1 MGNADFS
8 VMQRSGML
16 VNSLKIYI
24 KFNLNHMLK
33 MNDVLSLLG
42 LVSSWSIWRAVGTS
56 IKIYIKNY
64 DK

>member
-1 MGNADFS
+1 LVITPINVIGNADFS

-42 LVSSWSIWRAVGTS
+42 LVR
-56 IKIYIKNY
+56 Y
-64 DK
+64 

>member
-1 MGNADFS
+1 MSAVNKQSIYFWAITPINVMGNADFS

-42 LVSSWSIWRAVGTS
+42 LVSS
-56 IKIYIKNY
+56 
-64 DK
+64 

>member
-33 MNDVLSLLG
+33 VDDVLSLLG
-42 LVSSWSIWRAVGTS
+42 LESSWSIWRAVGTS

>member
-33 MNDVLSLLG
+33 VDDVLSLLG